1 MSAAGTPP
9 TGPPAPAKPPAHCAW
24 DALTALSA
32 SITASSGSRI
42 VSASA
47 NSHSLRTAVHVSS
60 PSTSQRPYRR
70 VRVSRNA
77 PVSARSCSET

>member
-1 MSAAGTPP
+1 MSAVGTPP

-24 DALTALSA
+24 EALTALSA
-32 SITASSGSRI
+32 SITASSGRRM

-60 PSTSQRPYRR
+60 AGDQPAAVAVGERQQECAGVGPILL
-70 VRVSRNA
+70 
-77 PVSARSCSET
+77 